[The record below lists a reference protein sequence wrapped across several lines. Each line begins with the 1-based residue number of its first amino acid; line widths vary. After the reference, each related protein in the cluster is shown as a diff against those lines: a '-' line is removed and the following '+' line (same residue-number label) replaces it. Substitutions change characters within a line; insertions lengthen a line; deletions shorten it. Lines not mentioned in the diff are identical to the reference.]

1 MIKEVNKSL
10 ENTLGD
16 IRQSISELGSS
27 VSARFLKL
35 YSEELWEDGI
45 FGPNDED
52 KFNTMK
58 EYML

>member
-1 MIKEVNKSL
+1 VIKEVNKSL

-16 IRQSISELGSS
+16 IRQSISDLGSS

-35 YSEELWEDGI
+35 YNEELWEDGI

-52 KFNTMK
+52 KFDTMK
-58 EYML
+58 EYMQ

>member
-1 MIKEVNKSL
+1 MNKSL

-16 IRQSISELGSS
+16 IRQSISDLGSS

-35 YSEELWEDGI
+35 YNEELWEDGI

-52 KFNTMK
+52 KFDTMK
-58 EYML
+58 EYMQ